1 MKKILTILNFLFY
14 SFSLNAQEKE
24 QWLKLQTPYYHNI
37 IKRFYSMACV
47 GKTDSSKIEQLK
59 FITRI
64 NPLLSRYCEELSK
77 NLPEKQLDSIID
89 ASEICDEGMEFGV
102 IISVCL
108 SKSNTIYFGV
118 DSDTPSKIQYIWLN
132 DGTSLNSII
141 NNVAPREKLFLVGS
155 VNDKDG
161 YVNIRNGPSST
172 AKVTGTLT
180 NRDYFYYIPNG
191 NSDWWQ
197 VARTENLKALT
208 GYVHKSRILK
218 FNDMSRSLKN
228 KVRRDRRE
236 H

>member
-1 MKKILTILNFLFY
+1 MKQQEHYYKSFIKKFY
-14 SFSLNAQEKE
+14 VIVCASRTDIGLLKEVFWDAQRDTNIFGKLKSFC
-24 QWLKLQTPYYHNI
+24 T
-37 IKRFYSMACV
+37 
-47 GKTDSSKIEQLK
+47 
-59 FITRI
+59 
-64 NPLLSRYCEELSK
+64 ELSAG
-77 NLPEKQLDSIID
+77 LPEKKLFQLIDS
-89 ASEICDEGMEFGV
+89 AKVSEEGLEFGL
-102 IISVCL
+102 IIPVNVSAT
-108 SKSNTIYFGV
+108 NTIYFELSC
-118 DSDTPSKIQYIWLN
+118 DSPSIIEYIWLN

-141 NNVAPREKLFLVGS
+141 NNNVPHEKLFLVGS

-180 NRDYFYYIPNG
+180 DRDYFYYIPNG
-191 NSDWWQ
+191 NTDWWQ

-208 GYVHKSRILK
+208 GYVHKSRILR